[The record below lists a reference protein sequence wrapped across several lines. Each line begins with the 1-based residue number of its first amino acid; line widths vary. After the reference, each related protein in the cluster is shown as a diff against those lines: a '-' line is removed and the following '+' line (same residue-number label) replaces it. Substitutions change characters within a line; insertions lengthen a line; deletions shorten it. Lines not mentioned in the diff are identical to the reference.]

1 MIIFLLKNSFSGF
14 FYYKEKTK
22 KDNNNNKKKKEK
34 KRYTQIGRLLND
46 GVMKIERTNDNY
58 DNEIYIKRAIT
69 R

>member
-22 KDNNNNKKKKEK
+22 KDNNNKKKKEK

>member
-22 KDNNNNKKKKEK
+22 KDNNKKKKEK

>member
-22 KDNNNNKKKKEK
+22 KDNNNNKKKKK